1 MEKKYQEFLKY
12 DWKNSEEYKNYIN
25 QKVYISPPITGD
37 KILKA
42 KKKFYKL
49 KVDPEFDINYVYEEP
64 NKRRD
69 NKSNKK
75 ISLTQHFF
83 CAIEGVL
90 WCTYFMNLLMP
101 KYILNV
107 SIIVVAMRFLRIN
120 FFNFFNLEFYSK
132 QIILCDEYFHLLIYG
147 FLLKLDKIN
156 YFNLFPFTCTAVFC
170 ISEYLVE
177 YLRIFQFMK
186 TYFTK
191 IVEHKEKVFHARGF
205 SYIIIG
211 ILLVPRILIGW
222 TPFYNGII
230 YSVFLI
236 YLFYYE
242 KYVTISFQKIKNKSL
257 KKN

>member
-1 MEKKYQEFLKY
+1 
-12 DWKNSEEYKNYIN
+12 
-25 QKVYISPPITGD
+25 
-37 KILKA
+37 
-42 KKKFYKL
+42 
-49 KVDPEFDINYVYEEP
+49 
-64 NKRRD
+64 
-69 NKSNKK
+69 
-75 ISLTQHFF
+75 
-83 CAIEGVL
+83 
-90 WCTYFMNLLMP
+90 
-101 KYILNV
+101 
-107 SIIVVAMRFLRIN
+107 
-120 FFNFFNLEFYSK
+120 
-132 QIILCDEYFHLLIYG
+132 
-147 FLLKLDKIN
+147 
-156 YFNLFPFTCTAVFC
+156 
-170 ISEYLVE
+170 
-177 YLRIFQFMK
+177 MK